1 MSLCLL
7 SLFASQ
13 SFTEKCGSELVS
25 SDDSRDGSA
34 NEAEATGCRGEG
46 LLGDVKSRESMAT
59 IASWT
64 DILNEEGGKDV
75 QRNKNPITKK
85 VVMPC

>member
-46 LLGDVKSRESMAT
+46 LLGDVKSRKLMAT
-59 IASWT
+59 IASLT
-64 DILNEEGGKDV
+64 DVLNEEEGKDI
-75 QRNKNPITKK
+75 QRNKIPITKQ
-85 VVMPC
+85 V